1 MAIPTRF
8 PIRLKI
14 LIALLFVITAVVG
27 IITFTMANL
36 FHADKKTY
44 IHDLVSVVALNAAE
58 ESRSLLSSY
67 RERLQVYA
75 RLVNDRSLSREQK
88 SELLKGLSQDFRDF
102 LVVAIYANG
111 KEQAA
116 IYDVKALTAA
126 GLTKKEVIDY
136 RKNHPPPFDLIQA
149 EGVSIERSPVS
160 ERMPAFTM
168 AIAYPTGNGSE
179 KEVLSAVLRLDSL
192 QRITGRSRL
201 FETFLVDDRGV
212 LLAHSDPKQVV
223 DGTSSTGW
231 IPKAGVDQSR
241 KSAVNTME
249 YDNKGTT
256 MIGGFAR
263 ADIGGVMAG
272 AQIPRTVAYIASR
285 SLLNNLVYVSL
296 GLLVASALLSL
307 YWSRLITR
315 PIMQLYDATK
325 DVEKGKFDIQVTP
338 TSRDEIGDLAF
349 SFNQMAEG
357 LTSREEA
364 LKQAQVQL
372 IQSEKMAAF
381 GQLGAGIAHEVKNPL
396 AGILGYVQ
404 LSLRKVEGD
413 SPVHGNLKIIEK
425 ETKRCKAIIDN
436 LMKFARQEKVSFET
450 LDINRVVE
458 DTAALMD
465 HQLGIHQVRLEK
477 ELAPDMPKVM
487 GNANMIQQVLMN
499 LMINAEQA
507 MEGNPGQIRL
517 STSLSSSGR
526 IEIRVSD
533 TGPGIPKEIQA
544 KLFEPFFTTKPAG
557 KGTGLGLSVTY
568 GIIKEHKGDIRVESE
583 PGRGSMFIIELP
595 VSDVAAA
602 TAPQVAFT

>member
-8 PIRLKI
+8 PIRFKI
-14 LIALLFVITAVVG
+14 LVAVLFVITAVVG

-44 IHDLVSVVALNAAE
+44 IHDLVSVVALNTAE
-58 ESRSLLSSY
+58 ESRSLLSGY

-75 RLVNDRSLSREQK
+75 RLMNDRTLSQEQK
-88 SELLKGLSQDFRDF
+88 SELLKGLSTDFRDF
-102 LVVAIYANG
+102 LVVAIYENG
-111 KEQAA
+111 KEQAE

-126 GLTKKEVIDY
+126 GLTKKEVQDY

-149 EGVSIERSPVS
+149 EGVSIERSPMS
-160 ERMPAFTM
+160 EKVPAFTM
-168 AIAYPTGNGSE
+168 AIAYQTENGSA
-179 KEVLSAVLRLDSL
+179 KRVLSAILRLDSL
-192 QRITGRSRL
+192 LRITGRSRL

-223 DGTSSTGW
+223 DGTSAGW
-231 IPKAGVDQSR
+231 IPKAGVLQSR
-241 KSAVNTME
+241 KSAVNTVE
-249 YDNKGTT
+249 YDSEGKT

-263 ADIGGVMAG
+263 AEFGSVMAG
-272 AQIPRTVAYIASR
+272 ARIPKTVAYIASR

-296 GLLVASALLSL
+296 GLLLASALLSL
-307 YWSRLITR
+307 DWSRRITR
-315 PIMQLYDATK
+315 PIMRLYDATK
-325 DVEKGKFDIQVTP
+325 EVEKGKFDIQVTP

-349 SFNQMAEG
+349 SFNQMAAG

-364 LKQAQVQL
+364 LQRAQAQL

-425 ETKRCKAIIDN
+425 EAKRCKTIIDN
-436 LMKFARQEKVSFET
+436 LLKFARQEKVSFEPM
-450 LDINRVVE
+450 DINRVVE

-465 HQLGIHQVRLEK
+465 HQLGMHQIRLEK
-477 ELAPDMPKVM
+477 ELAPDLPPVI
-487 GNANMIQQVLMN
+487 GNANQIQQVLMN

-507 MEGNPGQIRL
+507 MEGNPGRIRL
-517 STSLSSSGR
+517 STLRSSSGR

-533 TGPGIPKEIQA
+533 TGPGIPAEIQK

-568 GIIKEHKGDIRVESE
+568 GIIKQHKGDIRVESE
-583 PGRGSMFIIELP
+583 TGRGTMFIIEFP
-595 VSDVAAA
+595 VPDIAGT
-602 TAPQVAFT
+602 TAPQVALT